1 MGSIRIGSVWCVRP
15 LHISSRHVSY
25 IFAALVVSMSF
36 RGVGVVG
43 GKADP
48 VETDTKEESEAGGS
62 STIGNQSGEPAIE
75 TKT

>member
-1 MGSIRIGSVWCVRP
+1 
-15 LHISSRHVSY
+15 
-25 IFAALVVSMSF
+25 MSF

-48 VETDTKEESEAGGS
+48 VETDTKEESEAGES
-62 STIGNQSGEPAIE
+62 STIENQSGQLAIE

>member
-1 MGSIRIGSVWCVRP
+1 MCGTCP
-15 LHISSRHVSY
+15 LLHTSSRHVSY
-25 IFAALVVSMSF
+25 IFAALAVSMSF

-48 VETDTKEESEAGGS
+48 VETDTKEESETGES
-62 STIGNQSGEPAIE
+62 STIENQSGQLAIE